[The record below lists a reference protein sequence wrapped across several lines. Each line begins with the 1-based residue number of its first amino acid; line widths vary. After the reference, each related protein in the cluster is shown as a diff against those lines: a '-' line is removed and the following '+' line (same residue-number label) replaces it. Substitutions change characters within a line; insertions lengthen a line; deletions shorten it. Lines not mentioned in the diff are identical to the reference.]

1 VNIPFESLEPLK
13 PEGPPLDLRGMESGS
28 GYQGMLGI
36 ADARDVQAGNLAG
49 SGSDQVLVVLDRGAP
64 AVVIDVP
71 RRALGAGSA
80 PVRLVAAVGSSFQH
94 NDDVPDTGAALVPR

>member
-1 VNIPFESLEPLK
+1 
-13 PEGPPLDLRGMESGS
+13 MESGS

-36 ADARDVQAGNLAG
+36 ADAGEVQAGNLAG
-49 SGSDQVLVVLDRGAP
+49 SGDDQVLVVLDRRTP
-64 AVVIDVP
+64 AVVIGIP

-80 PVRLVAAVGSSFQH
+80 PVRLVAAVGSAFQH